1 MKKTQGPCTVLE
13 YLGLTIDTEKMLI
26 KVPSDKIQKVLDL
39 IEKTLKFKKSNFKA
53 HAIVDWFFGFLY
65 KSFTLWSSI

>member
-1 MKKTQGPCTVLE
+1 MKKTEGPCTVLE

-39 IEKTLKFKKSNFKA
+39 IEKTLKF
-53 HAIVDWFFGFLY
+53 
-65 KSFTLWSSI
+65 